1 MEDLE
6 KRILHAAEE
15 LRQVTRDYRPPGSPE
30 RRFPTP
36 AGWLAFA
43 VGFGLVALA
52 IGILPSLLG
61 SDQGPAGT
69 TGTTSPVVVP
79 STAGDTTITTTPV
92 TTVPSVECSSTGVEA
107 PPVEEGL
114 PDPVSEAR
122 AAIIAAALSCDYD
135 ALVALAGEPFTTSFG
150 GGGSEMFQ
158 EWEETGQGKL
168 GILVRLLGLSH
179 ARQEFEGDA
188 AEVLGSSVL
197 YVWPAAFD
205 YDSWEE
211 IPQELIDELLVIY
224 TQEEIDQIA
233 GFGSYAG
240 WRTGITAEG
249 DWVFFVAGD

>member
-1 MEDLE
+1 MDRLE
-6 KRILHAAEE
+6 GRIQHAAEE
-15 LRQVTRDYRPPGSPE
+15 VRQMTRDYRPPEIPE

-43 VGFGLVALA
+43 VAFGLVALA

-69 TGTTSPVVVP
+69 TGTT
-79 STAGDTTITTTPV
+79 TPV
-92 TTVPSVECSSTGVEA
+92 TTVPSVECSSTGVGA
-107 PPVEEGL
+107 PPAQEGL

-122 AAIIAAALSCDYD
+122 AAIIAAAVSCDYD

-168 GILVRLLGLSH
+168 GILVRLFGLSH

-188 AEVLGSSVL
+188 AEMLGSSVL

-205 YDSWEE
+205 YESWEE
-211 IPQELIDELLVIY
+211 IPQDLIDELLVIY

-249 DWVFFVAGD
+249 AWVFFVAGD